1 MPMSRTIIFFIILFL
16 GYGVSETSAQ
26 TSNATLFGRVTD
38 ENGNPVEMANVSL
51 RNYPFGTITNKKGE
65 YLLRIP
71 SGRDVSVVYSMIG
84 YLMVEKT
91 MSLTSESTVEMNVTL
106 ETSTEEINEI
116 VVMDQRQTSGNIVK
130 INPKSINGLPD
141 VGMGSVEGI
150 IKTLPGVS
158 ASNELS
164 SQYSVRGGSFD
175 ENLVYVNDIEVYR
188 PYLVRSGQ
196 QEGMSFINSDMVSS
210 IEFSAGGFD
219 AKYGDKMSSVL
230 DIKYR
235 RPTEFNASVQASL
248 MGVLAH
254 IENVSHDKKFT
265 YNMGIRYK
273 SFKFLLGTLED
284 RGDYNPSFLDF
295 QGYFTYQLTK
305 KLELSFLGTASSNQ
319 YKFYPQTR
327 ESRTGTATNQQILHV
342 NYEGKEIDRYYSTTG
357 ALNLNYRPANNT
369 TLNFTASGFQTSEQE
384 TYDII
389 GYYWFNEVGD
399 EGTEK
404 QNDSLL
410 NLGIGMYHEHG
421 RNYFDASVLS
431 FEHRGKI
438 KTKNNFFQWGAN
450 FKQEFVDDRMKEWEY
465 RDSAGYSLPY
475 SDKVVKLYYS
485 AKTDTILSQQR
496 YTAFIQDTYSVPLGI
511 GYLMFTSGLRA
522 HYWTYTDKLS
532 VSPRISASLKTGG
545 KNDVVARLSFGWY
558 YQPPFY
564 RELKNLYGKINP
576 NIQTPRSIQAV
587 AGVDFSFIGWDRPF
601 KMTTE
606 AYYKSMKDLIPYQYE
621 NVRVRYLSDQISNGF
636 AYGLDVKVNGEFV
649 SGTQSWVSAS
659 LMKTMEDIVGDGH
672 GYIPR
677 PNDQRFKFSMFFQD
691 YMPGLPAYQM
701 HLTGHFI
708 TGVPYGM
715 PRTPRYLQTSKI
727 RAYKRVDIG
736 FIRLLVS
743 EGKNLTGWKFLD
755 KFTECSVG
763 LEIFNILDLQNI
775 SSYTFI
781 ADYENIYH
789 GVEDRLTGRM
799 LNLKFSAGF

>member
-1 MPMSRTIIFFIILFL
+1 MNRTVFFSFLMFFGLSILQ
-16 GYGVSETSAQ
+16 TSAQ
-26 TSNATLFGRVTD
+26 TSNATIFGKVTD

-71 SGRDVSVVYSMIG
+71 SGRNVSVVYSMIG
-84 YLMVEKT
+84 YLMVEKN
-91 MSLTSESTVEMNVTL
+91 MSLTSETTVEVNVTL
-106 ETSTEEINEI
+106 KTSTEEISEI

-235 RPTEFNASVQASL
+235 RPTEFNASLQASL
-248 MGVLAH
+248 MGILSH
-254 IENVSHDKKFT
+254 IENVSMDKKFT

-284 RGDYNPSFLDF
+284 KGDYNPSFLDF
-295 QGYFTYQLTK
+295 QGYFTYQLTDK
-305 KLELSFLGTASSNQ
+305 IELSFLGTASSNQ
-319 YKFYPQTR
+319 YKFVPFQR
-327 ESRTGTATNQQILHV
+327 ETRTGTAMDQKILTV
-342 NYEGKEIDRYYSTTG
+342 KYEGKEIDRYYSNTG

-369 TLNFTASGFQTSEQE
+369 TLNFTASAFQTSEQE
-384 TYDII
+384 TFDII

-410 NLGIGMYHEHG
+410 NLGVGVYHEHG
-421 RNYFDASVLS
+421 RNYFNASVLS
-431 FEHRGKI
+431 FEHRGKV
-438 KTKNNFFQWGAN
+438 KTQNSLLQWGLN
-450 FKQEFVDDRMKEWEY
+450 FKQEFIDDRMKEWEY

-496 YTAFIQDTYSVPLGI
+496 YTAFIQDTYSLPIGI
-511 GYLMFTSGLRA
+511 GYLMFTGGLRA
-522 HYWTYTDKLS
+522 HYWTYTNKLS
-532 VSPRISASLKTGG
+532 VSPRISASLKTRG
-545 KNDVVARLSFGWY
+545 KNDIVARLSFGWY

-587 AGVDFSFIGWDRPF
+587 AGIDFSFIGWDRPF

-621 NVRVRYLSDQISNGF
+621 NVRVRYLSDQISNGY

-715 PRTPRYLQTSKI
+715 PRTPRYLQTARIKT
-727 RAYKRVDIG
+727 YERVDIG
-736 FIRLLVS
+736 FLRLLVS

-755 KFTECSVG
+755 KFEQCSVG
-763 LEIFNILDLQNI
+763 LEIFNILDILNI
-775 SSYTFI
+775 SSFTFI
-781 ADYENIYH
+781 ADYENNYH
-789 GVEDRLTGRM
+789 SVEDRLTGRM
-799 LNLKFSAGF
+799 LNLKFSAEF